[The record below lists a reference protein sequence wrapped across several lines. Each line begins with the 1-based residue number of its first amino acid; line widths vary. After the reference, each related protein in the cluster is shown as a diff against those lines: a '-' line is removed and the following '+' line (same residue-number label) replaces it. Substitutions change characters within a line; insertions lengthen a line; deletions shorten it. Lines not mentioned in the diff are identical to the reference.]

1 MCLIC
6 FRDAEPSIS
15 LFKILSGPYAPSVV
29 LMCGYRLSAGVF
41 QLTGV
46 CRAEAAVATT
56 QLLQEHREKVL
67 AAMALTDLPAQ
78 SVTGPHGV
86 GAADALAGMH
96 TGLRRASW
104 AHDM

>member
-1 MCLIC
+1 MGARCNRRHGAFHRYWQSAITGADLW
-6 FRDAEPSIS
+6 
-15 LFKILSGPYAPSVV
+15 
-29 LMCGYRLSAGVF
+29 YRLSAESAAGVF
-41 QLTGV
+41 QLTGI

-56 QLLQEHREKVL
+56 HLLQEHREKVL

-86 GAADALAGMH
+86 GAVDVLAGIH
-96 TGLRRASW
+96 TGLRGASW